1 LEELNKIDDEEMEE
15 AGEEDS
21 DFEHMQKLV
30 TSSKKFEEKDDED
43 EVSESGEEGE
53 QEMSE
58 GDEEEDSDADVKM
71 IAADSDS
78 DSDNNEKKTDK
89 RKSGK
94 KALKAQIQIEKQIRE
109 KEAAMREEDV
119 GGK

>member
-58 GDEEEDSDADVKM
+58 EEEEDSDADVKM